1 MKRDDANDETN
12 DQGDKDNYKISWCI
26 VKNDDNMI
34 TW

>member
-1 MKRDDANDETN
+1 MMQMMKLMIRVTR
-12 DQGDKDNYKISWCI
+12 DNYKISWCI